1 VSEYDFRFKIVL
13 THHMLDGSTWRM
25 SEDDLE
31 IWERAAERH
40 FSEMDTSSKA
50 VDIVD
55 EITSKCPMIGPRYV
69 NSVISL
75 LIDMD
80 LV

>member
-1 VSEYDFRFKIVL
+1 MTFGFKIVL
-13 THHMLDGSTWRM
+13 THHMMNRSTWSM
-25 SEDDLE
+25 SEDDLD
-31 IWERAAERH
+31 IWERALERH
-40 FSEMDTSSKA
+40 LSAMDTSRKT

-55 EITSKCPMIGPRYV
+55 DITSKCPVIGSRYV
-69 NSVISL
+69 GGVISL

>member
-1 VSEYDFRFKIVL
+1 VSEYDFHFKIVL
-13 THHMLDGSTWRM
+13 THHMLGLSTWSM
-25 SEDDLE
+25 SEDDLD
-31 IWERAAERH
+31 IWERAVERH
-40 FSEMDTSSKA
+40 FSAMDTSAKA

-55 EITSKCPMIGPRYV
+55 EITSKCPTIGPRYV
-69 NSVISL
+69 SSVISL